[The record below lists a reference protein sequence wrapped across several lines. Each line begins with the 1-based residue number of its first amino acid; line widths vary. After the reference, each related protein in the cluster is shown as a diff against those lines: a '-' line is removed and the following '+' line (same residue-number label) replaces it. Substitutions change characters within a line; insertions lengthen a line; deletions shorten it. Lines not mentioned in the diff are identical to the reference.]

1 MTDIIRF
8 QFRQLF
14 RTRIVHLANIMMLG
28 IIFILLFVSS
38 DTSDEIRET
47 MTAYLPQTISFAAA
61 IALMAPLIMIGIVC
75 GDDFQDK
82 TINHELTAGRSRA
95 ASFFGRAIPVMIA
108 APLTAAALIS
118 IPYVIYGAL
127 FGVGD
132 TIPLSN
138 IILRILLMLFPLLR
152 LSAFF
157 VFLIFVTKK
166 QLAAVIGALG
176 TTLLTIG
183 LISGSTAI
191 LAYTT
196 PSSNTGNSLMISSP
210 SLKSGS
216 SYTLRAGCSLS
227 GGSSFYS
234 LQTGC
239 TIGSGTQS
247 VDVTASTSISG
258 SMGGGGFPGGGG
270 GRW

>member
-14 RTRIVHLANIMMLG
+14 RTRIVHLANIMMLC
-28 IIFILLFVSS
+28 IIFILLFLSS

-108 APLTAAALIS
+108 APLTAVSLTS

-157 VFLIFVTKK
+157 VFLIFVMKK

-183 LISGSTAI
+183 LISGEASLPFVTAARHFHGM
-191 LAYTT
+191 LSLTDLLNLCKFENWRAYDLTLKSFYT
-196 PSSNTGNSLMISSP
+196 YYPELPASQIALVIISS
-210 SLKSGS
+210 LIMTAVWLLLG
-216 SYTLRAGCSLS
+216 YH
-227 GGSSFYS
+227 FFH
-234 LQTGC
+234 
-239 TIGSGTQS
+239 
-247 VDVTASTSISG
+247 VDD
-258 SMGGGGFPGGGG
+258 MN
-270 GRW
+270 